1 MRFDL
6 IRNRFVSS
14 FTFGSSNETLG
25 GLRERYGWKL
35 KVKFRWGMR
44 KIWYV

>member
-25 GLRERYGWKL
+25 GVEGE
-35 KVKFRWGMR
+35 
-44 KIWYV
+44 IWMEA